1 MSNQTEDITT
11 NQNEGENNFEQA
23 LAEIERL
30 QSKLDLLA
38 AEIEATPTPEARGV
52 AWTDLYGAILDD
64 SGEYH
69 VMKISV
75 TSRSMASPEQA
86 LKGLLQAVKAAE
98 EYNLRPYAVKPRAS
112 SAVKPGVKQPVSDQP
127 TYQPTEELP

>member
-11 NQNEGENNFEQA
+11 NQQTEGENNFEQA

-30 QSKLDLLA
+30 QGKVDLLA
-38 AEIEATPTPEARGV
+38 AEIEAIPAPEARGI
-52 AWTDLYGAILDD
+52 AWTDLYGAMLDD

-98 EYNLRPYAVKPRAS
+98 EYNLRPFAVKPRIS
-112 SAVKPGVKQPVSDQP
+112 SGVKQPVSDQP